1 MDRCWSPGA
10 AAFGCRLLEQQ
21 ATALHR
27 PMHMDALHCT
37 EPTDL
42 MAATLRKTKRQ
53 PSMPSGLWAAV
64 LVAYRAAPKGVGEEM

>member
-1 MDRCWSPGA
+1 
-10 AAFGCRLLEQQ
+10 
-21 ATALHR
+21 
-27 PMHMDALHCT
+27 MHMDALHCT